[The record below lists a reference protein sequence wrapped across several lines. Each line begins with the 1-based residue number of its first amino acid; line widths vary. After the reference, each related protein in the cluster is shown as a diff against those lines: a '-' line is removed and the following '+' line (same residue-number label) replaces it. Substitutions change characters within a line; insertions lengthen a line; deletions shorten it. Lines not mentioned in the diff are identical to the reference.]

1 MLPAGTQGQQWAH
14 TSATGD
20 LCLRPETDAVK
31 MWRQRGIGAL
41 AIVGIGA
48 SAITFIVTKFGAAVI
63 AWATSR

>member
-1 MLPAGTQGQQWAH
+1 
-14 TSATGD
+14 
-20 LCLRPETDAVK
+20 